1 MRPSILKSL
10 KPDIIVEM
18 LDMAVAFENW
28 NKVLETADVLY
39 QCAQCI
45 YEERVECQEKGGSK
59 LHTHTERPLVYYIGW
74 SHMMRGMAYQKL
86 GQIDQAR
93 ACIRQ
98 YATLG
103 CMEGL
108 DEAELQVVQEFKRK
122 AEIYRYALEIEAGQ
136 VELLE
141 GYVNLLLEYP
151 EERLSGLKV
160 ITEAAVRHGWRIDFI
175 IHMLEEKVDGSGVG
189 LGSLNNDDMYHYC
202 YQRALYEQWIGRP
215 QEAVD
220 FILKAMRVADRPG
233 MERQIIRCT
242 AVLESLRKMATEEQI
257 EQYRVFLAGIK

>member
-1 MRPSILKSL
+1 MRSSILKSL
-10 KPDIIVEM
+10 KPDIIIDM

-45 YEERVECQEKGGSK
+45 YEERVECQKKDGSK
-59 LHTHTERPLVYYIGW
+59 LHIHTERPLVHYMGW

-98 YATLG
+98 YAALG
-103 CMEGL
+103 CMEGMG
-108 DEAELQVVQEFKRK
+108 EAELQVVQEFKRK
-122 AEIYRYALEIEAGQ
+122 AEIHRYALEIEAGQ

-151 EERLSGLKV
+151 EERLSGMKV
-160 ITEAAVRHGWRIDFI
+160 ITEAALRHGLRIDFVI
-175 IHMLEEKVDGSGVG
+175 QMLEDKVDGLNGELDS
-189 LGSLNNDDMYHYC
+189 SNNDDMYHYC
-202 YQRALYEQWIGRP
+202 YQRALYEQWMGRP
-215 QEAVD
+215 QEGVE
-220 FILKAMRVADRPG
+220 FILKAMRVADGLG
-233 MERQIIRCT
+233 MERHMIKCT
-242 AVLESLRKMATEEQI
+242 AVLESLREMATEEQI
-257 EQYRVFLAGIK
+257 ERYRVFLAGIK

>member
-1 MRPSILKSL
+1 MRSSILKSL
-10 KPDIIVEM
+10 KPDIIVDM

-45 YEERVECQEKGGSK
+45 YEERMERQEEGGSK
-59 LHTHTERPLVYYIGW
+59 LHLRTERPLVYYMGW
-74 SHMMRGMAYQKL
+74 SHMKRGMAYQKL

-103 CMEGL
+103 DIEGL

-122 AEIYRYALEIEAGQ
+122 AEIHRYALEIEMGQ

-160 ITEAAVRHGWRIDFI
+160 ITEAAVRQGWRIDFI
-175 IHMLEEKVDGSGVG
+175 IQMIEEKVDGLGVA
-189 LGSLNNDDMYHYC
+189 LDSLNNDDMYHYC
-202 YQRALYEQWIGRP
+202 YQRALYEQWMGRP
-215 QEAVD
+215 QEAVE
-220 FILKAMRVADRPG
+220 FILKAMRVADGLG
-233 MERQIIRCT
+233 MERHIIKCT
-242 AVLESLRKMATEEQI
+242 AVLESLRKMATEEQV
-257 EQYRVFLAGIK
+257 EQYRVFLEGIK

>member
-1 MRPSILKSL
+1 MRSSILKSL

-39 QCAQCI
+39 QCAECMH
-45 YEERVECQEKGGSK
+45 EERVECQEEVGAK
-59 LHTHTERPLVYYIGW
+59 LHIRRERPLVYYMGY
-74 SHMMRGMAYQKL
+74 SQMMQGMAYQKM

-98 YATLG
+98 YAALR
-103 CMEGL
+103 CIEGL

-122 AEIYRYALEIEAGQ
+122 AEIQRYALEIEAGQ

-175 IHMLEEKVDGSGVG
+175 IHMLEEKIDVSVG
-189 LGSLNNDDMYHYC
+189 DMGSLNNDNMYRYC
-202 YQRALYEQWIGRP
+202 YQRALYEQWMGRS
-215 QEAVD
+215 QEAVE
-220 FILKAMRVADRPG
+220 FILKAMCVADRLG
-233 MERQIIRCT
+233 MERYIIKCT
-242 AVLESLRKMATEEQI
+242 AVLESLRERATEEQI
-257 EQYRVFLAGIK
+257 ERYRVFLEGIK

>member
-1 MRPSILKSL
+1 MRSSILKSL

-39 QCAQCI
+39 QCVQCI
-45 YEERVECQEKGGSK
+45 YEERVECQEEVRAK
-59 LHTHTERPLVYYIGW
+59 LHIRRERPLVYYLGY
-74 SHMMRGMAYQKL
+74 SQMMQGMAYQKM

-98 YATLG
+98 YAALG

-108 DEAELQVVQEFKRK
+108 DEAELQIVQEFKRK
-122 AEIYRYALEIEAGQ
+122 AEIHRYAREIAAGQ

-175 IHMLEEKVDGSGVG
+175 IQMLEEKIERSGVG
-189 LGSLNNDDMYHYC
+189 VDSSNNENLYHC
-202 YQRALYEQWIGRP
+202 FYQRALYEQWMGRP
-215 QEAVD
+215 QEGVE
-220 FILKAMRVADRPG
+220 FILKAMCVADRLG
-233 MERQIIRCT
+233 MERHMIRCT
-242 AVLESLRKMATEEQI
+242 AVLESLRERATEEQI
-257 EQYRVFLAGIK
+257 ERYRVFLEGIR